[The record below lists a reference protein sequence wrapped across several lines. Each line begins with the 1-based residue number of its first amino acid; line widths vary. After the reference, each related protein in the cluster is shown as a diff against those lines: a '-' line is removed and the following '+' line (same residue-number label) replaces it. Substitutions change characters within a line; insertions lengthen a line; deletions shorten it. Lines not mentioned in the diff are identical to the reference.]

1 MANKKK
7 KKPSLSALE
16 NKLDRI
22 FSEYI
27 RRRDADQ
34 GGTVRCVTCPRL
46 LFWRDA
52 HAGHFIKRQ
61 HRATRWDERNV
72 AAQCPADN
80 VYKGGCQDEFAAAI
94 IGKYGEPVF
103 AELMK
108 KKHEVAKFTRSD
120 LEALIAEFQNK
131 LKALEA

>member
-1 MANKKK
+1 MPKKK

-16 NKLDRI
+16 SKLDRI

-61 HRATRWDERNV
+61 HRSVRWDERNV

-80 VYKGGCQDEFAAAI
+80 VYKGGCQDEFAAHI
-94 IGKYGEPVF
+94 IEKHGQEVF
-103 AELMK
+103 AELIR
-108 KKHEVAKFTRSD
+108 KKHEVCKHTRSD
-120 LEALIAEFQNK
+120 LEELIESYKQK
-131 LKALEA
+131 LGAMNG